1 MNVNPAVGERPSN
14 QNHQKQLQK
23 SPNNELNIMK
33 YQNNTTLSNG
43 GVKPNS
49 MTPKPVP
56 EDQLLDQA
64 LRPKTFDEYIGQN
77 RIKENL
83 KVVIGAAKKRKEPI
97 EHLLLHGP
105 SGLGKT
111 TLAYLIA
118 KELGASIKITSG
130 TALEKA
136 GDVGSILTGLN
147 DGDVLFIDEVHRL
160 NKMVEEVI
168 YPAMENFKLDIVI
181 GKVNSAK
188 PLQIDLPRFTL
199 IAATTKISLLSAPFR
214 SRFGVSFRLD
224 FYKDEDIEKI
234 ISRSADLLDIKIDKL
249 AIKIVAAS
257 SRFTPRVAN
266 RLLKRVRD
274 YSQMNPERSLARIED
289 ASPKNLGEATSYGMK
304 DVITTELAKK
314 ALDMLEIDHKGL
326 EETDRKILLAIA
338 EKFDGGPVGLKSIAA
353 AISEEEGTIEDVY
366 EPYLMQMGFL
376 SRTPKGRVITTGG
389 RKHLGLPTKET
400 LL

>member
-1 MNVNPAVGERPSN
+1 MNGDHILVQIAMNV
-14 QNHQKQLQK
+14 KL
-23 SPNNELNIMK
+23 
-33 YQNNTTLSNG
+33 
-43 GVKPNS
+43 NS

-56 EDQLLDQA
+56 DDQLLDQA
-64 LRPKTFDEYIGQN
+64 LRPKTFEEYIGQN
-77 RIKENL
+77 NIKENL

-147 DGDVLFIDEVHRL
+147 DGDILFIDEVHRL

-181 GKVNSAK
+181 GKGNSAK
-188 PLQIDLPRFTL
+188 TLQIDLPRFTL

-234 ISRSADLLDIKIDKL
+234 ISRSANLLDIKIDKP
-249 AIKIVAAS
+249 AIKTVAAS

-274 YSQMNPERSLARIED
+274 YAQ
-289 ASPKNLGEATSYGMK
+289 MK
-304 DVITTELAKK
+304 DLDNVDEALAKESLK
-314 ALDMLEIDHKGL
+314 LLEIDHKGL

-376 SRTPKGRVITTGG
+376 ARTPKGRIITAGG
-389 RKHLGLPTKET
+389 RKHLGLPTKEA
-400 LL
+400 LW

>member
-1 MNVNPAVGERPSN
+1 MNVNPNNSKTLPIQPKQSLDAESRTLDSSAKSN
-14 QNHQKQLQK
+14 VDLGR
-23 SPNNELNIMK
+23 I
-33 YQNNTTLSNG
+33 G
-43 GVKPNS
+43 A
-49 MTPKPVP
+49 KPVP

-136 GDVGSILTGLN
+136 GDVGSILTGLS

-181 GKVNSAK
+181 GKGNSAK
-188 PLQIDLPRFTL
+188 TLQIDLPRFTL

-224 FYKDEDIEKI
+224 FYKDDDIEKI
-234 ISRSADLLDIKIDKL
+234 ISRSAKLLSVKIDKP
-249 AIKIVAAS
+249 AIQIVATS
-257 SRFTPRVAN
+257 SRYTPRVAN

-274 YSQMNPERSLARIED
+274 YAQ
-289 ASPKNLGEATSYGMK
+289 MK
-304 DVITTELAKK
+304 DVDYINETLAKESLK
-314 ALDMLEIDHKGL
+314 LLEIDPKGL

-376 SRTPKGRVITTGG
+376 SRTPKGRVITTSG

-400 LL
+400 LDI

>member
-1 MNVNPAVGERPSN
+1 
-14 QNHQKQLQK
+14 
-23 SPNNELNIMK
+23 MK
-33 YQNNTTLSNG
+33 YQNNTALSNG
-43 GVKPNS
+43 GVKPPS
-49 MTPKPVP
+49 MTLPIQPKQNLDAESRTLDSSSKSNKDLGRIGAKPVP

-147 DGDVLFIDEVHRL
+147 DGDILFIDEVHRL

-181 GKVNSAK
+181 GKGNSAK
-188 PLQIDLPRFTL
+188 TLQIDLPRFTL

-234 ISRSADLLDIKIDKL
+234 ISRSADLLGIKIDKP

-274 YSQMNPERSLARIED
+274 YAQ
-289 ASPKNLGEATSYGMK
+289 MK
-304 DVITTELAKK
+304 DLNSVDETLAKESLK
-314 ALDMLEIDHKGL
+314 LLEIDHKGL

-376 SRTPKGRVITTGG
+376 SRTPKGRIITSSG
-389 RKHLGLPTKET
+389 RKHLGLATKEA
-400 LL
+400 LW

>member
-1 MNVNPAVGERPSN
+1 
-14 QNHQKQLQK
+14 
-23 SPNNELNIMK
+23 
-33 YQNNTTLSNG
+33 
-43 GVKPNS
+43 

-136 GDVGSILTGLN
+136 GDVGSILTGLS

-181 GKVNSAK
+181 GKGNSAK
-188 PLQIDLPRFTL
+188 TLQIDLPRFTL

-234 ISRSADLLDIKIDKL
+234 ISRSAELLSVKIDKP
-249 AIKIVAAS
+249 AIQIVATS
-257 SRFTPRVAN
+257 SRYTPRVAN

-274 YSQMNPERSLARIED
+274 YAQ
-289 ASPKNLGEATSYGMK
+289 MK
-304 DVITTELAKK
+304 DVDYINETLAKESLK
-314 ALDMLEIDHKGL
+314 LLEIDHKGL
-326 EETDRKILLAIA
+326 EETDRKILLAIV

-376 SRTPKGRVITTGG
+376 SRTPKGRIITSNGLKHIG
-389 RKHLGLPTKET
+389 RPVKET

>member
-1 MNVNPAVGERPSN
+1 MN
-14 QNHQKQLQK
+14 
-23 SPNNELNIMK
+23 
-33 YQNNTTLSNG
+33 
-43 GVKPNS
+43 VKPNS
-49 MTPKPVP
+49 VTPKPVP
-56 EDQLLDQA
+56 EDQILDQA
-64 LRPKTFDEYIGQN
+64 LRPKTFDEYVGQN

-118 KELGASIKITSG
+118 KELGASIRITSG

-181 GKVNSAK
+181 GKGNSAK
-188 PLQIDLPRFTL
+188 TLQIDLPRFTL

-234 ISRSADLLDIKIDKL
+234 ISRSANLLDIKIDKP
-249 AIKIVAAS
+249 AMKIVAAS

-274 YSQMNPERSLARIED
+274 YAQ
-289 ASPKNLGEATSYGMK
+289 MK
-304 DVITTELAKK
+304 DVNSINETLAKESLK
-314 ALDMLEIDHKGL
+314 MLEIDDKGL

-376 SRTPKGRVITTGG
+376 SRTPKGRIITSN
-389 RKHLGLPTKET
+389 GLRHVGLSVKET

>member
-1 MNVNPAVGERPSN
+1 MN
-14 QNHQKQLQK
+14 H
-23 SPNNELNIMK
+23 
-33 YQNNTTLSNG
+33 QNNTAVSNG
-43 GVKPNS
+43 GVNPTS
-49 MTPKPVP
+49 ITPKPVP

-181 GKVNSAK
+181 GKGNSAK
-188 PLQIDLPRFTL
+188 TLQIDLPRFTL

-224 FYKDEDIEKI
+224 FYKDEDIERI
-234 ISRSADLLDIKIDKL
+234 ISRSADLLDIKIDKP
-249 AIKIVAAS
+249 AIKIIAAS

-274 YSQMNPERSLARIED
+274 YSQM
-289 ASPKNLGEATSYGMK
+289 K
-304 DVITTELAKK
+304 DLDYIDETLAKDSLK
-314 ALDMLEIDHKGL
+314 MLEIDHKGL

-366 EPYLMQMGFL
+366 EPYLMQMGFI
-376 SRTPKGRVITTGG
+376 SRTPKGRIITSNGL
-389 RKHLGLPTKET
+389 KHLGIATKET